1 MARNTLIALI
11 LAFAFLGLADS
22 WYLAESAA
30 SDTPLVCGPGVLEG
44 CNAVAQSPY
53 SRLFGIPLGVY
64 GVVFYGLA
72 ILLAAAALTLKIKGT
87 SFYLLV
93 VTGAGAIAS
102 VAFLYVQFFL
112 IKALCVYCLA
122 SAAFSFALVYLSWVL
137 FARERKL
144 ALTPAPSEPAP

>member
-11 LAFAFLGLADS
+11 LALAFLGIADS

-30 SDTPLVCGPGVLEG
+30 TDTPLVCGPGMLEG

-53 SRLFGIPLGVY
+53 SQLFGIPLGVY

-72 ILLAAAALTLKIKGT
+72 MLLAAAALTMKIRGT

-122 SAAFSFALVYLSWVL
+122 SAVFSFALVGLSWVL
-137 FARERKL
+137 FSRERKL
-144 ALTPAPSEPAP
+144 ALAPVVEPTS